1 MSAQTEQSDDMTEEL
16 AGLDMTAL
24 ANEVF
29 EQPDQTEAEEID
41 LSALPEAPAEPVAS
55 SADVTPASEVPT
67 VAGDVYTPPSTAD
80 LELERLLQQS
90 AAQF

>member
-1 MSAQTEQSDDMTEEL
+1 
-16 AGLDMTAL
+16 MTAL

-41 LSALPEAPAEPVAS
+41 LSALPETPADPVLP
-55 SADVTPASEVPT
+55 SADTNAAGETTPAAAE
-67 VAGDVYTPPSTAD
+67 VYTPPSTAD
-80 LELERLLQQS
+80 LELDRLLQQT